1 MKPVQVAIRYEDG
14 SGRVVELEREEAF
27 PIENLLWRK
36 EPLKRFSAMGSMPPL
51 AFEAP
56 EPTAFTAPLIG
67 TKANPFRDTIELG
80 GCTYSTLHPRVLNDY
95 SLPKGF
101 RDAAFA
107 IFSGK
112 HRGFNTGV
120 DIVGP
125 VEELVVQDPAKGTY
139 HVEQRVSVRTD
150 YWPDGKFTVKVKVR
164 DLMGR
169 SVSCK
174 AEQRL
179 YRAWKDAQLKEAKQL
194 TKKRIMAALA
204 GPEDAQFKMGDR
216 VNHAANTKEYVFIGY
231 VTGTAEVILL
241 GPNGGVVIAARWNLT
256 KAQGGGQ

>member
-1 MKPVQVAIRYEDG
+1 MSKPVQVAIRYGDG
-14 SGRVVELEREEAF
+14 SGRVVELEREEACS
-27 PIENLLWRK
+27 IEGLIWRK
-36 EPLKRFSAMGSMPPL
+36 EPLRRFRERGSMPSL
-51 AFEAP
+51 AVEVF

-67 TKANPFRDTIELG
+67 TKENPFRDTIELG

-95 SLPKGF
+95 SLPKAF

-112 HRGFNTGV
+112 HQYYNTGV
-120 DIVGP
+120 YIVGP

-139 HVEQRVSVRTD
+139 HVEQRVTINTD
-150 YWPDGKFTVKVKVR
+150 YWPNGDFTVKVKVR

-169 SVSCK
+169 DVNCK
-174 AEQRL
+174 AEQKL

-204 GPEDAQFKMGDR
+204 GPADAKFKFGDQVR
-216 VNHAANTKEYVFIGY
+216 LTSSLDKSEVFTVVGYRIFEFVIVLDMDGQIDWSAEKDFTKV
-231 VTGTAEVILL
+231 
-241 GPNGGVVIAARWNLT
+241 
-256 KAQGGGQ
+256 